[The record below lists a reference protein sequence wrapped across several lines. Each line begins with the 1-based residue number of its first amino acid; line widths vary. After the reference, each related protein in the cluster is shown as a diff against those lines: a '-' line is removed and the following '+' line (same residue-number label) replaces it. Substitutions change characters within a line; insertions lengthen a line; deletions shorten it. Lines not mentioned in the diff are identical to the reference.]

1 MENKIHI
8 LDNIL
13 KKDTSQKNNYHEF
26 FSFLKKIKNTEFFVK
41 TSIFDKN
48 DYNVYKTEFKN
59 KLDNK
64 RFSKLEK
71 ACIGSMLGM
80 AVGDALGAKVE
91 FLPLDYNFNKINDI
105 YNNLGGKFDLKPGQW
120 TDDTSMGLC
129 LADSL
134 IEKKGYFDP
143 NDIMMRFILWWYCGY
158 NNTFRFDTKREN
170 NHSVGLGGNIKGSL
184 ERYIK
189 EKGKNPYTKYGNR
202 NTSGNGS
209 IMRNAA
215 IPICYYKNEKDALS
229 CAEHQSLITHQGDEA
244 AGCCQLLTHII
255 VKILKTKIEKNPCL
269 IDKVDK
275 Y

>member
-13 KKDTSQKNNYHEF
+13 KKDTSQKNNYREF
-26 FSFLKKIKNTEFFVK
+26 FSFIQTMKHTEYFVK

-48 DYNVYKTEFKN
+48 DYFKYKNEFNDKLKN
-59 KLDNK
+59 NS
-64 RFSKLEK
+64 FSKLEK

>member
-134 IEKKGYFDP
+134 IEKKGYFEP
-143 NDIMMRFILWWYCGY
+143 NDIMMRFILWWFYGY
-158 NNTFRFDTKREN
+158 NNAFRFDKERKNKNSFLGIRKKYKKIYKGKRE
-170 NHSVGLGGNIKGSL
+170 KSL
-184 ERYIK
+184 
-189 EKGKNPYTKYGNR
+189 
-202 NTSGNGS
+202 
-209 IMRNAA
+209 
-215 IPICYYKNEKDALS
+215 YKIWK
-229 CAEHQSLITHQGDEA
+229 
-244 AGCCQLLTHII
+244 
-255 VKILKTKIEKNPCL
+255 
-269 IDKVDK
+269 
-275 Y
+275 